1 MHRLTSV
8 LQTSAQKI
16 LAACLLMATV
26 VAFPTALFSQAYFG
40 TVSGVLT
47 DASGAVVEGAKVVLT
62 DQEKGYTFNT
72 TSDSSGRYLFRSIPP
87 GLYSVW
93 AEAKGFGK
101 TVSARFKV
109 DINENATTNLILK
122 VSGASQSVQVSAEA

>member
-1 MHRLTSV
+1 MHRLASV
-8 LQTSAQKI
+8 LQTSSQRI
-16 LAACLLMATV
+16 LAICLILATV
-26 VAFPTALFSQAYFG
+26 VVFPTTLFGQAYFG

-72 TSDSSGRYLFRSIPP
+72 TSESSGRYLFRSIPP

-101 TVSARFKV
+101 TVSARWIEWRFARA
-109 DINENATTNLILK
+109 IPIT
-122 VSGASQSVQVSAEA
+122 